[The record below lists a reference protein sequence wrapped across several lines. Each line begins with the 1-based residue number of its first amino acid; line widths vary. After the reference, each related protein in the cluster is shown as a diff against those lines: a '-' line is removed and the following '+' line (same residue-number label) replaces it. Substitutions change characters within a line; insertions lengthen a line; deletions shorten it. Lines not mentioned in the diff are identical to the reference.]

1 MDKREAVGLIVSAA
15 KRYKEMLCGKQFL
28 LACGDSEFREVAFQ
42 AHNFAHFTGV
52 RLLNCTAKQFYER
65 ALSGK
70 LSAAHF
76 TFSCDGNTQRKL
88 AVIGQL
94 PGLFHAPLLYGAFL
108 DSGIFISAD
117 YFVGKNFISVGFRTG
132 KSIDVPVTLYN
143 EDIRKLTYQPEKILA
158 VWEKPIG
165 GECYEELTYS
175 RIEAPEKLLDCLY
188 HG

>member
-1 MDKREAVGLIVSAA
+1 MDKRKAISIVVSAA

-28 LACGDSEFREVAFQ
+28 LACGDTEFREVAFRAQ
-42 AHNFAHFTGV
+42 NFAHFTGV
-52 RLLNCTAKQFYER
+52 RLQGCSARQFYER

-70 LSAAHF
+70 LSASHF
-76 TFSCDGNTQRKL
+76 AFSSDGNTERKL

-108 DSGIFISAD
+108 DSGICISAD
-117 YFVGKNFISVGFRTG
+117 YFVGKHIISVGFRAG
-132 KSIDVPVTLYN
+132 KSFDIPVTLYN

-165 GECYEELTYS
+165 AERYATLTYS
-175 RIEAPEKLLDCLY
+175 RTETPETLLERFY
-188 HG
+188 N

>member
-52 RLLNCTAKQFYER
+52 RLQNCSAKQFYER

-70 LSAAHF
+70 LSASHF
-76 TFSCDGNTQRKL
+76 NLSGDGNTQRKL

-94 PGLFHAPLLYGAFL
+94 PCLLYTSPSPR
-108 DSGIFISAD
+108 D
-117 YFVGKNFISVGFRTG
+117 
-132 KSIDVPVTLYN
+132 
-143 EDIRKLTYQPEKILA
+143 
-158 VWEKPIG
+158 
-165 GECYEELTYS
+165 
-175 RIEAPEKLLDCLY
+175 
-188 HG
+188 

>member
-52 RLLNCTAKQFYER
+52 RLQNCSAKQFYER

-70 LSAAHF
+70 LSASHF
-76 TFSCDGNTQRKL
+76 NLSGDGNTQRKL

-117 YFVGKNFISVGFRTG
+117 YFVGKSFG
-132 KSIDVPVTLYN
+132 VPVTLYN
-143 EDIRKLTYQPEKILA
+143 EDIRKLTYQPEKIIA

-165 GECYEELTYS
+165 GERYEELTYS
-175 RIEAPEKLLDCLY
+175 RIDAPEKLLECFY
-188 HG
+188 NG